1 MLTRAPILEAPDE
14 PDRLPALVDRAALV
28 VDESS
33 SEANPLDG
41 LEVEVGVDVRGFLRP
56 GDPEAVGWIERG
68 AELREAPL
76 EIGVARGE
84 EDDHARAWLGAELRR
99 ERCRRV
105 VLLADGATV
114 AVADAPCSGTWQGRR
129 QGARRSP
136 SPSGSRGGGAAP

>member
-56 GDPEAVGWIERG
+56 GDPQAVGG
-68 AELREAPL
+68 SS
-76 EIGVARGE
+76 VARSC
-84 EDDHARAWLGAELRR
+84 AK
-99 ERCRRV
+99 
-105 VLLADGATV
+105 
-114 AVADAPCSGTWQGRR
+114 
-129 QGARRSP
+129 RRSRSARLVVKKTTTPAPGLAP
-136 SPSGSRGGGAAP
+136 SFVES